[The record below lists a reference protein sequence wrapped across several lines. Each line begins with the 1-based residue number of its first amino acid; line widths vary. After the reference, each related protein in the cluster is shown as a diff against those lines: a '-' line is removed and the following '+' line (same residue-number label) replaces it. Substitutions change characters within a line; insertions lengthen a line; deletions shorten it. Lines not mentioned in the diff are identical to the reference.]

1 VGHVLTKNIDW
12 QPVVVVVVHVGETAA
27 APRLHSTGSS
37 QLTTLE
43 HPFVA
48 VVVDPF

>member
-1 VGHVLTKNIDW
+1 
-12 QPVVVVVVHVGETAA
+12 VVVVVPVGKTAA

-37 QLTTLE
+37 QLMILE